1 MLPLSNRFLVP
12 NPLLVH
18 CLEFY
23 LNFPVKLN
31 VSIISHPFVTRIG
44 LEYEINRNRQQLIN
58 SLYAAADSKEDASVK
73 MAQLSQQLQFYQQ
86 HSHLLGAQTNGDLQS
101 PKAANPFN
109 YQFNRTSPTNGINAI
124 NSINNSSPKLQQPP
138 ANPANSAAVKPES
151 NLLNCSNDSTA
162 RPNNQSINNVSNN
175 SSSSGTSSKSN
186 KSSATPNPWT
196 EKLKPKCNCCEMQK
210 IECHLETK
218 ELWDK
223 FNELG
228 TEMIITKTGR

>member
-1 MLPLSNRFLVP
+1 ML
-12 NPLLVH
+12 
-18 CLEFY
+18 
-23 LNFPVKLN
+23 
-31 VSIISHPFVTRIG
+31 G
-44 LEYEINRNRQQLIN
+44 
-58 SLYAAADSKEDASVK
+58 
-73 MAQLSQQLQFYQQ
+73 
-86 HSHLLGAQTNGDLQS
+86 QTNGELTS
-101 PKAANPFN
+101 PKAPNPFN

-124 NSINNSSPKLQQPP
+124 NSINASSPKLSSQPQQT
-138 ANPANSAAVKPES
+138 NTANSSAGHIKPEG
-151 NLLNCSNDSTA
+151 NLLNCSTDSTA

-186 KSSATPNPWT
+186 KSTATPNPWT

-228 TEMIITKTGR
+228 TEMIITKTGRYGSRPGAV